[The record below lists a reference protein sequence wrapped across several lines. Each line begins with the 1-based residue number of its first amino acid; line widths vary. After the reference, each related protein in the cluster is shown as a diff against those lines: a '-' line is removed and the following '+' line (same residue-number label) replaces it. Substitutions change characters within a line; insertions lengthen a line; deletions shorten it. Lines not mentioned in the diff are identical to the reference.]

1 MKKAGITDIAMLH
14 TTFRAGAIPRAVS
27 AAYGN
32 GRAARRYRARK
43 AKKNKT
49 NKQESEWWL

>member
-1 MKKAGITDIAMLH
+1 MKKAGITDFAMLH
-14 TTFRAGAIPRAVS
+14 AAFRAGAIPRAMGAV
-27 AAYGN
+27 YGN

>member
-14 TTFRAGAIPRAVS
+14 TTFRTGAVPRAMS
-27 AAYGN
+27 AVYGN

>member
-14 TTFRAGAIPRAVS
+14 AAFRAGAVPRAMGAV
-27 AAYGN
+27 YGN